1 MRPGTRRTRPETTPA
16 DPRSRW
22 HWRIFGCG
30 LALVIFLLIVIA
42 VSL

>member
-1 MRPGTRRTRPETTPA
+1 MRFEDRWSWPETTPA
-16 DPRSRW
+16 DPRSRL
-22 HWRIFGCG
+22 HWRIFGWG

>member
-1 MRPGTRRTRPETTPA
+1 MRLGKRWTWPRTTPA

-22 HWRIFGCG
+22 HWLIFSCCLG
-30 LALVIFLLIVIA
+30 LVVFLLIVIA